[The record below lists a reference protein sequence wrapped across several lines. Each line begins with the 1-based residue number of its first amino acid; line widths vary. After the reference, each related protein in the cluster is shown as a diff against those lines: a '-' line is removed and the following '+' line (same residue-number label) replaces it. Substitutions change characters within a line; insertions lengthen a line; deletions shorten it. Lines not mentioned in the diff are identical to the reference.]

1 MTTFR
6 EKSERILQTIKIEKG
21 KKKERERERER
32 EGERDN
38 LKKTEIQGI
47 DKPTIKIFGNLL

>member
-1 MTTFR
+1 MSHSLFPFLLAMTTFR

-32 EGERDN
+32 ERVR
-38 LKKTEIQGI
+38 EITSRKQRY
-47 DKPTIKIFGNLL
+47 KE